1 MKIFGIIAGILILL
15 IVGAGCLFFSDFG
28 NNLAKPYIEN
38 LIKEKS
44 GLDVKLEKFDLNFG
58 DLDISANVNDAASV
72 NVKGKYSLFARSF
85 DLSYDAN
92 AHDLA
97 KLGIKM
103 DEGLSLKGQIL
114 GDLDKFGINGS
125 GRIFDSNVKFLANLK
140 DLKPLDL
147 QIDAKALNIEKAL
160 AVASL
165 PIYAK
170 GNIDVLS
177 DIKASSGGAEG
188 NASIKSSNL
197 ILNESA
203 FKDMNIS
210 IPKGVQITLNSD
222 ITAQNDV
229 LRAASKI
236 DSTLGKI
243 SAEKSEFNLKSKIL
257 NSDFNLNLPDLAKL
271 ESLIGRKISGDVKAN
286 GNLKTDFSTLELS
299 NSQISAFKDAL
310 KADAEAKYDL
320 KNKNGELSAK
330 LNANDLAALQN
341 VLGVKLQGKA
351 NGELSA
357 ALAQNELK
365 NLSLNLNAMGGNLN
379 ASGNL
384 SDLKLK
390 ASNLNLAVLSAL
402 FYGSAIGEGTINGD
416 AKLSLKDGINGTA
429 QISLA
434 NGVIFKKFLDGA
446 TDKNFPSDLKA
457 DAQAQ
462 TNIKNSVATFSASAN
477 SDLAQLQSLNG
488 TYELKNKALKANYA
502 LLIPSLQRLEF
513 FLNRRLNGKI
523 AATGELS
530 HDGKSLFATVNSKVA
545 GGELNGR
552 IAGDEANFKIQ
563 NFIVKELTTLL
574 NIDHVYDGTGN
585 ANLTYNT
592 SSHSGKFDA
601 IINNGRLPSGGLIDK
616 IGKILGRDLGGEVYN
631 DAKVNGTIKQNL
643 INFNADMSAQKSK
656 LNVTDGTLDSK
667 TGAISVPVKANVEKT
682 DFEIN
687 ITGTIKNPKY
697 DVRSDYLKGKLDK
710 QIGKGIDKLLGV
722 KKDDNSSK
730 NDAKKEKSDAIKGL
744 INGLF

>member
-28 NNLAKPYIEN
+28 NNLTKPYIEN

-58 DLDISANVNDAASV
+58 DLDISANVNDAANV

-85 DLSYDAN
+85 DLNYDAN

-97 KLGIKM
+97 KLGIKTS
-103 DEGLSLKGQIL
+103 EGLSLKGQIL
-114 GDLDKFGINGS
+114 GDLGKFGINGS

-140 DLKPLDL
+140 DLSPLDL
-147 QIDAKALNIEKAL
+147 QIDAKGLNVEKAL

-177 DIKASSGGAEG
+177 DIKAGGSGAEG

-210 IPKGVQITLNSD
+210 IPEGVQITLNSD

-243 SAEKSEFNLKSKIL
+243 SAEKSEFDLKNKTL
-257 NSDFNLNLPDLAKL
+257 NSDFSLNLPDLAKL
-271 ESLIGRKISGDVKAN
+271 ESLIGRKISGDIKAN
-286 GNLKTDFSTLELS
+286 GNLKTDFSTLELL

-310 KADAEAKYDL
+310 KADAGAKYDL

-379 ASGNL
+379 ANGNL
-384 SDLKLK
+384 
-390 ASNLNLAVLSAL
+390 
-402 FYGSAIGEGTINGD
+402 
-416 AKLSLKDGINGTA
+416 
-429 QISLA
+429 
-434 NGVIFKKFLDGA
+434 
-446 TDKNFPSDLKA
+446 
-457 DAQAQ
+457 
-462 TNIKNSVATFSASAN
+462 
-477 SDLAQLQSLNG
+477 
-488 TYELKNKALKANYA
+488 
-502 LLIPSLQRLEF
+502 
-513 FLNRRLNGKI
+513 
-523 AATGELS
+523 
-530 HDGKSLFATVNSKVA
+530 
-545 GGELNGR
+545 
-552 IAGDEANFKIQ
+552 
-563 NFIVKELTTLL
+563 
-574 NIDHVYDGTGN
+574 
-585 ANLTYNT
+585 
-592 SSHSGKFDA
+592 
-601 IINNGRLPSGGLIDK
+601 
-616 IGKILGRDLGGEVYN
+616 
-631 DAKVNGTIKQNL
+631 
-643 INFNADMSAQKSK
+643 
-656 LNVTDGTLDSK
+656 
-667 TGAISVPVKANVEKT
+667 
-682 DFEIN
+682 
-687 ITGTIKNPKY
+687 
-697 DVRSDYLKGKLDK
+697 
-710 QIGKGIDKLLGV
+710 
-722 KKDDNSSK
+722 
-730 NDAKKEKSDAIKGL
+730 
-744 INGLF
+744 

>member
-1 MKIFGIIAGILILL
+1 M
-15 IVGAGCLFFSDFG
+15 
-28 NNLAKPYIEN
+28 
-38 LIKEKS
+38 
-44 GLDVKLEKFDLNFG
+44 
-58 DLDISANVNDAASV
+58 
-72 NVKGKYSLFARSF
+72 
-85 DLSYDAN
+85 
-92 AHDLA
+92 
-97 KLGIKM
+97 
-103 DEGLSLKGQIL
+103 
-114 GDLDKFGINGS
+114 
-125 GRIFDSNVKFLANLK
+125 
-140 DLKPLDL
+140 
-147 QIDAKALNIEKAL
+147 
-160 AVASL
+160 
-165 PIYAK
+165 
-170 GNIDVLS
+170 
-177 DIKASSGGAEG
+177 
-188 NASIKSSNL
+188 
-197 ILNESA
+197 
-203 FKDMNIS
+203 
-210 IPKGVQITLNSD
+210 
-222 ITAQNDV
+222 
-229 LRAASKI
+229 
-236 DSTLGKI
+236 
-243 SAEKSEFNLKSKIL
+243 
-257 NSDFNLNLPDLAKL
+257 
-271 ESLIGRKISGDVKAN
+271 
-286 GNLKTDFSTLELS
+286 
-299 NSQISAFKDAL
+299 
-310 KADAEAKYDL
+310 
-320 KNKNGELSAK
+320 
-330 LNANDLAALQN
+330 
-341 VLGVKLQGKA
+341 KLQGKA

-365 NLSLNLNAMGGNLN
+365 NLNLNLNAMGGNLN

-446 TDKNFPSDLKA
+446 TGKNFPSDLKA

-462 TNIKNSVATFSASAN
+462 TNIKNSIATFSVSAN

-530 HDGKSLFATVNSKVA
+530 HDGKSLFATINSKVA
-545 GGELNGR
+545 GGELNGQ

-592 SSHSGKFDA
+592 NSHSGKFDA

-667 TGAISVPVKANVEKT
+667 TGAISVPVKANIEKT
-682 DFEIN
+682 DLEIN
-687 ITGTIKNPKY
+687 ITGTIKEPKY
-697 DVRSDYLKGKLDK
+697 NIQSDYLKGKLDK
-710 QIGKGIDKLLGV
+710 QIGKGIDKLFGV

-730 NDAKKEKSDAIKGL
+730 NDAKKEKSDVVKGL
-744 INGLF
+744 LKGLF

>member
-15 IVGAGCLFFSDFG
+15 IVSAGCLFFSDFG
-28 NNLAKPYIEN
+28 NNLTKPYIEN

-44 GLDVKLEKFDLNFG
+44 GLDVKLDKFDLNFG
-58 DLDISANVNDAASV
+58 DLDISANVNDAANV

-85 DLSYDAN
+85 DLNYDAN

-97 KLGIKM
+97 KLGIKTS
-103 DEGLSLKGQIL
+103 EGLSLKGHIL

-140 DLKPLDL
+140 DLSPLDM
-147 QIDAKALNIEKAL
+147 QIDAKGLNVEKAL

-177 DIKASSGGAEG
+177 DIKAGGSGAEG

-222 ITAQNDV
+222 ITAQEDV

-243 SAEKSEFNLKSKIL
+243 SAEKSEFDLKNKTL

-341 VLGVKLQGKA
+341 ILGVKLQGKA

-365 NLSLNLNAMGGNLN
+365 NLNLNLNAMGGNLN

-390 ASNLNLAVLSAL
+390 ANNLNLAVLSAL
-402 FYGSAIGEGTINGD
+402 FYGSAIGNGTINGD
-416 AKLSLKDGINGTA
+416 AKLNLKDSINGTA

-446 TDKNFPSDLKA
+446 TGKNFPNDLKV

-462 TNIKNSVATFSASAN
+462 TNIKNSVATFSVSAN

-530 HDGKSLFATVNSKVA
+530 HDGKSLFATINSKVA

-592 SSHSGKFDA
+592 NSHSGKFDS

-631 DAKVNGTIKQNL
+631 DAKANGTIKQNL

-656 LNVTDGTLDSK
+656 LNVTGGTLDSK
-667 TGAISVPVKANVEKT
+667 TGAISVPVKANIEKT
-682 DFEIN
+682 DLEIN
-687 ITGTIKNPKY
+687 ITGTIKEPKY
-697 DVRSDYLKGKLDK
+697 NIQSDYLKGKLDK
-710 QIGKGIDKLLGV
+710 QIGKGIDKLFGV

-730 NDAKKEKSDAIKGL
+730 NDAKKEQSDAIKGL

>member
-28 NNLAKPYIEN
+28 NNLARPYIEN

-92 AHDLA
+92 AHNLA
-97 KLGIKM
+97 KLGIKTS
-103 DEGLSLKGQIL
+103 EGLSLKGQIL

-140 DLKPLDL
+140 DLSPLDL
-147 QIDAKALNIEKAL
+147 QIDAKALNVEKAL

-170 GNIDVLS
+170 GNIDILS
-177 DIKASSGGAEG
+177 DIKAGSGGAEG

-210 IPKGVQITLNSD
+210 IPKGVQITLNSN
-222 ITAQNDV
+222 ITAQNDI

-243 SAEKSEFNLKSKIL
+243 SAEKSEFDLKNKTL

-271 ESLIGRKISGDVKAN
+271 ESLIRRKISGDVKAN

-310 KADAEAKYDL
+310 KADAEAKFDL

-365 NLSLNLNAMGGNLN
+365 NLNLNLNAMGGNLN
-379 ASGNL
+379 ANGNL

-402 FYGSAIGEGTINGD
+402 FYGNAIGNGTINGD

-462 TNIKNSVATFSASAN
+462 TNIKNSVATFSVSAN

-552 IAGDEANFKIQ
+552 IAGDEASFKIQ

-656 LNVTDGTLDSK
+656 LNVTGGTLDSK

-710 QIGKGIDKLLGV
+710 QIGKGIDKLFGV

-730 NDAKKEKSDAIKGL
+730 NDAKKEQSDAIKGL

>member
-28 NNLAKPYIEN
+28 NDLTKPYIEN

-58 DLDISANVNDAASV
+58 DLDISANVGDAASV

-85 DLSYDAN
+85 DLNYDAN

-97 KLGIKM
+97 KLGIKTS
-103 DEGLSLKGQIL
+103 EGLSLKGQIL
-114 GDLDKFGINGS
+114 GDLGKFGINGS

-140 DLKPLDL
+140 DLSPLDL
-147 QIDAKALNIEKAL
+147 QIDAKGLNVEKAL

-177 DIKASSGGAEG
+177 DIKAGGSGAEG

-243 SAEKSEFNLKSKIL
+243 SAEKSEFDLKNKTL
-257 NSDFNLNLPDLAKL
+257 NSDFNLSLPDLAKL

-310 KADAEAKYDL
+310 KADAEAKFDL

-351 NGELSA
+351 NGELSV

-365 NLSLNLNAMGGNLN
+365 NLNLNLNAMGGNLN

-402 FYGSAIGEGTINGD
+402 FYGSAIGNGTINGD

-434 NGVIFKKFLDGA
+434 NGAIFKKFLDGA
-446 TDKNFPSDLKA
+446 TGKNFPSDLKA

-477 SDLAQLQSLNG
+477 SNLAQLQSLNG

-530 HDGKSLFATVNSKVA
+530 HDGKSLFATINSKVA

-552 IAGDEANFKIQ
+552 IAGDEASFKIQ

-592 SSHSGKFDA
+592 SSHGGKFDA

-656 LNVTDGTLDSK
+656 LNVTGGTLDSK

-710 QIGKGIDKLLGV
+710 QIGKGIDKLFGV

-730 NDAKKEKSDAIKGL
+730 NDAKKEQSDAIKGL
-744 INGLF
+744 LKGLF

>member
-28 NNLAKPYIEN
+28 NNLTKPYIEN

-58 DLDISANVNDAASV
+58 DLDISANVNDAANV

-85 DLSYDAN
+85 DLNYDAN

-97 KLGIKM
+97 KLGIKTS
-103 DEGLSLKGQIL
+103 EGLSLKGQIL
-114 GDLDKFGINGS
+114 GDLSKFGINGS

-147 QIDAKALNIEKAL
+147 QIDAKGLNVEKAL

-170 GNIDVLS
+170 GNINVLS
-177 DIKASSGGAEG
+177 DIKAGGSGAEG

-229 LRAASKI
+229 LQAASKI

-243 SAEKSEFNLKSKIL
+243 SAEKSEFDLKNKTL

-271 ESLIGRKISGDVKAN
+271 ESIIGRKISSDVKAN

-310 KADAEAKYDL
+310 KADAGAKYDL

-351 NGELSA
+351 NGEFSA

-365 NLSLNLNAMGGNLN
+365 NLNLNLNAMGGNLN

-416 AKLSLKDGINGTA
+416 AKLNLKDGINGTA

-446 TDKNFPSDLKA
+446 TGKNFPNDLKA

-462 TNIKNSVATFSASAN
+462 TNIKNSVATFSVSAN

-530 HDGKSLFATVNSKVA
+530 HDGKSLFATINSKVA

-592 SSHSGKFDA
+592 SSHGGKFDS

-656 LNVTDGTLDSK
+656 LNVTGGTLDSE
-667 TGAISVPVKANVEKT
+667 TGAISVPVKANIEKT
-682 DFEIN
+682 DLEIN

-710 QIGKGIDKLLGV
+710 QIGKGIDKLFGV

-730 NDAKKEKSDAIKGL
+730 NDAKKEKSDVVKGL

>member
-28 NNLAKPYIEN
+28 NNLTKPYIEN

-85 DLSYDAN
+85 DLNYDAN

-97 KLGIKM
+97 KLGIKTS
-103 DEGLSLKGQIL
+103 EGLSLKGQIL
-114 GDLDKFGINGS
+114 GDLSKFGINGS

-147 QIDAKALNIEKAL
+147 QIDAKALNVEKAL

-177 DIKASSGGAEG
+177 DIKAGNSGAEG

-243 SAEKSEFNLKSKIL
+243 SAEKSEFDLKNKTL
-257 NSDFNLNLPDLAKL
+257 NSDFNLSLPDLAKL
-271 ESLIGRKISGDVKAN
+271 ESLLGRKISGDVKAN

-310 KADAEAKYDL
+310 KADAEAKFDL

-365 NLSLNLNAMGGNLN
+365 NLNLNLNAMGGNLN

-434 NGVIFKKFLDGA
+434 NGAIFKKFLDGA
-446 TDKNFPSDLKA
+446 TGKSFSGDLKT

-462 TNIKNSVATFSASAN
+462 TNIKNSVATFSVSAN

-552 IAGDEANFKIQ
+552 IAGDEASFKIQ

-592 SSHSGKFDA
+592 NSHSGKFDA

-656 LNVTDGTLDSK
+656 LNVTGGTLDSK
-667 TGAISVPVKANVEKT
+667 TGAIAVPVKANVEKT

-730 NDAKKEKSDAIKGL
+730 NDAKKEQSDAIKGL
-744 INGLF
+744 LKGLF

>member
-1 MKIFGIIAGILILL
+1 MKIFGIIAGIVILL

-28 NNLAKPYIEN
+28 NNLTKPYIEN

-44 GLDVKLEKFDLNFG
+44 GLDVKLDKFDLNFG
-58 DLDISANVNDAASV
+58 DLDISANVSDAASV

-97 KLGIKM
+97 KLGIKTS
-103 DEGLSLKGQIL
+103 EELSLKGQIL

-147 QIDAKALNIEKAL
+147 QIDAKGLNVEKAL

-170 GNIDVLS
+170 GNIDILS
-177 DIKASSGGAEG
+177 DIKAGGGGAEG

-243 SAEKSEFNLKSKIL
+243 SAEKSEFDLKNKTL

-286 GNLKTDFSTLELS
+286 GNLKTDFSTLELL

-310 KADAEAKYDL
+310 KADAEAKFDL
-320 KNKNGELSAK
+320 KNKNGELSVK

-365 NLSLNLNAMGGNLN
+365 NLNLNLNAMGGNLN

-390 ASNLNLAVLSAL
+390 VSNLNLAVLSAL

-416 AKLSLKDGINGTA
+416 AKLSLKDSINGTA

-446 TDKNFPSDLKA
+446 TGKNFPNDLKA

-545 GGELNGR
+545 GGELNGQ
-552 IAGDEANFKIQ
+552 IAGDEVNFKIK

-592 SSHSGKFDA
+592 NSHSGKFDA

-656 LNVTDGTLDSK
+656 LNVTGGTLDSK

-710 QIGKGIDKLLGV
+710 QIGKGIDKLFGV

-730 NDAKKEKSDAIKGL
+730 NDAKKEQSDAIKGL